1 MSSDYHALLARAV
14 QQYQVAVHLLTVT
27 FPLAKEPKLLV
38 GITFNLTSAFEYTIE
53 ALLVYEK
60 RLGLIS
66 AYAEEMELKGKL
78 RLFKEKSVVRNK
90 IPVKYLHLL
99 SQMQHLQQL
108 HKTCPTEFQRGN
120 KLVMCTSR
128 YEMHTVS
135 INDIKNYVGET
146 KEFLGLIA
154 QIINKSHQK

>member
-1 MSSDYHALLARAV
+1 MSSDPHALLARAV

-27 FPLAKEPKLLV
+27 FPLAKEPKLLP
-38 GITFNLTSAFEYTIE
+38 GITFNLTSAFECAIE
-53 ALLVYEK
+53 TLLVYERK
-60 RLGLIS
+60 LGLIP
-66 AYAEEMELKGKL
+66 AYAEEMDFNQKLK
-78 RLFKEKSVVRNK
+78 LFKEKCVVRNK

-108 HKTCPTEFQRGN
+108 HQTCPTEFQRGN

-135 INDIKNYVGET
+135 IKDIKNYVSET
-146 KEFLGLIA
+146 KEFLGMIT
-154 QIINKSHQK
+154 QIIDKR